1 MIGYCHS
8 SKGTIFSGVKGDTNM
23 IDSSMMVDV
32 LIRER
37 EAELRALALRRA
49 WLRGAH
55 PERER
60 RHSLRERIGFS
71 LIQIGRALLRHGP
84 AYATAPRRLA

>member
-1 MIGYCHS
+1 
-8 SKGTIFSGVKGDTNM
+8 
-23 IDSSMMVDV
+23 MMVSSLMIDV

-49 WLRGAH
+49 WFRGAY

-60 RHSLRERIGFS
+60 RRSLRERLGFS
-71 LIQIGRALLRHGP
+71 LIKAGRALLRHGRT
-84 AYATAPRRLA
+84 YATAPRRLA